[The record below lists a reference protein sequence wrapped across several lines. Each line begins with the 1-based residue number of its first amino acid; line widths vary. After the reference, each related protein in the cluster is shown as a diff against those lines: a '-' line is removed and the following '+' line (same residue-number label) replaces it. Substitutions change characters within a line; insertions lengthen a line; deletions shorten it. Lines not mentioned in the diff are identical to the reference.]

1 MPDFPK
7 NPFII
12 LDPSIRWVPAVTGDE
27 LFNTAYETLL
37 PPMVYKI
44 RTEVKEWRERNYV
57 GASETSKQLLQF
69 WFNILHQV
77 EGNIFRFYFAQQE
90 AIESFIYL
98 REVAG
103 ARDRYELIKYDS
115 VGRVSAGMFDES
127 WTRYVIKMATGS
139 GKTKV
144 MALALAWSYFHKLY
158 ETNSPL
164 SKNFLVIAP
173 NIIVL
178 NRLRKDFDYLKIF
191 KTEPFIPDNGMF
203 DRDWKDDF
211 QLTLHIQDDV
221 KPITEDGNFFLT
233 NIHRVYLNEEKE
245 PTLDEEFLGTKPAP
259 DADTNRGIDLGK
271 ILRSDKIKDIVV
283 FNDEAHHIHDP
294 EMQWFKSIQDINNQ
308 LKLKTQHGLGIQ
320 VDFTATPKHNDGS
333 IFVQTICD
341 YPLVEAIRQNIVK
354 TPVLPDGPSR
364 AKLEEKPSDKFTERY
379 REYIHLGYIEWEKQ
393 YETLKNQKT
402 PVLFVMTTTTAEA
415 NETKSF
421 LELNYPKLK
430 DAVLVIHTNK
440 KGDVDENA
448 TTKAAKAELEILR
461 QAANDVDS
469 DTSSFKAVVSVLML
483 REGWDVKNVST
494 IVGLRPFG
502 AESKILPEQTI
513 GRGLRK
519 MFALDV
525 PEELVVIGTEAF
537 IDFVE
542 SIKTEGVELGY
553 RPMGAGTEGETP
565 LIVEVDNENEKKNL
579 DELDIK
585 LPVLSPRI
593 YREFKNLEDI
603 DEASLN
609 VAAATFKSFSAEQ
622 LKEIVFVDIDGNEAH
637 KTIFK
642 DIIPDYRN
650 VVGFFAKSIL
660 RQSGLFG
667 GFNILFPKV
676 EKFISD
682 KLFGKSVDLNDPQT
696 IRNLSEPDVK
706 EKIFTSFKE
715 AIDKLTIKDKGA
727 AQIKQF
733 IQLRKA
739 RPIVVKN
746 QGFIKAKKSVFNK
759 VIADNDFELD
769 VAGFLEDAEIIS
781 FAKNFLQLNFKIE
794 YQGADGNI
802 HDFHPDFI
810 VKKTEKEIFIIETKG
825 REDLDDIR
833 KIKRLV
839 VWCSD
844 VNNEQNE
851 VKYTPLY
858 IEEDIWKRERTAIK
872 TFEQLVKLFTIKKTK
887 KYEQHQ
893 II

>member
-7 NPFII
+7 SPYAI
-12 LDPSIRWVPAVTGDE
+12 LDPSIRWVPAVTGDD
-27 LFNTAYETLL
+27 LFNTAHETLL
-37 PPMVYKI
+37 PPMVHKV
-44 RTEVKEWRERNYV
+44 RLEVKVWRDSNYE

-69 WFNILHQV
+69 WFNTPHQI
-77 EGNIFRFYFAQQE
+77 EDNDFRFYFAQQE
-90 AIESFIYL
+90 AIESIIYL
-98 REVAG
+98 YEVSK
-103 ARDRYELIKYDS
+103 ARDKYELIKYDS
-115 VGRVSAGMFDES
+115 VGRVSSGMFDEI

-144 MALALAWSYFHKLY
+144 VALTLVWSYFHKLY
-158 ETNSPL
+158 ESGSKL

-203 DRDWKDDF
+203 DHDWQNDF
-211 QLTLHIQDDV
+211 QLTLHLQDDV

-245 PTLDEEFLGTKPAP
+245 PTLDEEFLGTKPKP
-259 DADTNRGIDLGK
+259 DADTNRGVDLGK

-283 FNDEAHHIHDP
+283 LNDEAHHIHDP

-308 LKLKTQHGLGIQ
+308 MKLKTQHGLGIQ

-364 AKLEEKPSDKFTERY
+364 AKLEEKISDKFTERY

-393 YETLKNQKT
+393 YETLKSQKT
-402 PVLFVMTTTTAEA
+402 PVLFVMTTTTNEA
-415 NETKSF
+415 NETKAF
-421 LELNYPKLK
+421 LEMNYPKLK

-440 KGDVDENA
+440 KGDVDEKA
-448 TTKAAKAELEILR
+448 TTKADKEELESLR
-461 QAANDVDS
+461 KAADEVDS
-469 DTSSFKAVVSVLML
+469 ETSKFKAVVSVLML

-494 IVGLRPFG
+494 IVGLRPF
-502 AESKILPEQTI
+502 ASDSKILPEQTI

-525 PEELVVIGTEAF
+525 AEELVVVGTEAF
-537 IDFVE
+537 IEFVE

-553 RPMGAGTEGETP
+553 RPMGAGTKGETP
-565 LIVEVDNENEKKNL
+565 LIVEVDNENKKKNL

-603 DEASLN
+603 DEKSLK
-609 VAAATFKSFSAEQ
+609 VTAANFKSYSAEQ
-622 LKEIVFVDIDGNEAH
+622 LKEIVFVDIDGIEAH

-642 DIIPDYRN
+642 DVIPDYRN
-650 VVGFFAKSIL
+650 VVGFFAKTIL
-660 RQSGLFG
+660 RHSGLFG
-667 GFNILFPKV
+667 GFSILFPKV
-676 EKFISD
+676 ENFICN
-682 KLFGKSVDLNDPQT
+682 KLFGKAVDLNDPQT
-696 IRNLSEPDVK
+696 IRNLSEPEVK
-706 EKIFTSFKE
+706 EKIFTSFKN
-715 AIDKLTIKDKGA
+715 AIDLLTIKDKGSA
-727 AQIKQF
+727 KINNF

-746 QGFIKAKKSVFNK
+746 QGFIKARKSVFNK

-781 FAKNFLQLNFKIE
+781 FAKNFLALGFKIE
-794 YQGADGNI
+794 YLGSDGNI

-810 VKKTEKEIFIIETKG
+810 VKKTVQQVYIIETKG
-825 REDLDDIR
+825 REDLNDIK
-833 KIKRLV
+833 KINRLV
-839 VWCSD
+839 TWCTD
-844 VNNEQNE
+844 VNKEQSE
-851 VKYTPLY
+851 ITYTPVY
-858 IEEDIWKRERTAIK
+858 IEEEVWKRERTAIK
-872 TFEQLVKLFTIKKTK
+872 TFEQLVKLFTIKEAKTVK
-887 KYEQHQ
+887 
-893 II
+893 

>member
-1 MPDFPK
+1 MPTFPK
-7 NPFII
+7 NPFTI
-12 LDPSIRWVPAVTGDE
+12 LDPSIRWVPAVTGDD
-27 LFNTAYETLL
+27 LFNTAHETLL
-37 PPMVYKI
+37 PPMVHKI
-44 RTEVKEWRERNYV
+44 RTEVKEWRERNYE
-57 GASETSKQLLQF
+57 GASVASKQLLQF
-69 WFNILHQV
+69 WFNTPHQV
-77 EGNIFRFYFAQQE
+77 AGNEFRFYFAQQE
-90 AIESFIYL
+90 AIESIIYL
-98 REVAG
+98 YEVAK
-103 ARDRYELIKYDS
+103 ARDKYELIKYDS
-115 VGRVSAGMFDES
+115 LGRVSPGMFDET

-144 MALALAWSYFHKLY
+144 IALALVWSYFHKLY
-158 ETNSPL
+158 ENNSQL

-191 KTEPFIPDNGMF
+191 KTEPLIPDNGMF
-203 DRDWKDDF
+203 DRDWKNDF

-393 YETLKNQKT
+393 YENLKSQKT

-421 LELNYPKLK
+421 LEMNYPKLK
-430 DAVLVIHTNK
+430 DAVLIIHTNK

-448 TTKAAKAELEILR
+448 TTKAAKTELDILR
-461 QAANDVDS
+461 QAADAVDS
-469 DTSSFKAVVSVLML
+469 DTSPYKAVVSVLML
-483 REGWDVKNVST
+483 REGWDVRNVST

-519 MFALDV
+519 MFPEQMDFK
-525 PEELVVIGTEAF
+525 EELVVLGTEAF

-542 SIKTEGVELGY
+542 RIKTEGVELGY
-553 RPMGAGTEGETP
+553 RAMGKGTISGTP
-565 LIVEVDNENEKKNL
+565 LIVEVDNENTKKNL

-603 DEASLN
+603 DEAALK
-609 VAAATFKSFSAEQ
+609 VKPAAFKIYSADQ
-622 LKEIVFVDIDGNEAH
+622 LKEIVFVDIDGYEAH
-637 KTIFK
+637 KTVFK

-667 GFNILFPKV
+667 GFHILFPKV
-676 EKFISD
+676 EQFITQ
-682 KLFGKSVDLNDPQT
+682 KLFDKTVDLNNPQT

-715 AIDKLTIKDKGA
+715 AIDHLTIKDKGS

-769 VAGFLEDAEIIS
+769 VAGFFEDADIIS
-781 FAKNFLQLNFKIE
+781 FAKNFLQLNF
-794 YQGADGNI
+794 
-802 HDFHPDFI
+802 
-810 VKKTEKEIFIIETKG
+810 
-825 REDLDDIR
+825 R
-833 KIKRLV
+833 
-839 VWCSD
+839 
-844 VNNEQNE
+844 
-851 VKYTPLY
+851 
-858 IEEDIWKRERTAIK
+858 
-872 TFEQLVKLFTIKKTK
+872 
-887 KYEQHQ
+887 
-893 II
+893 

>member
-1 MPDFPK
+1 MADFPK
-7 NPFII
+7 SPFAI
-12 LDPSIRWVPAVTGDE
+12 LEPSIRWVPAVTGDD
-27 LFNTAYETLL
+27 LFNTAHETLL
-37 PPMVYKI
+37 PPMVHKV
-44 RTEVKEWRERNYV
+44 RSNVKEWRDRNYD

-69 WFNILHQV
+69 WFSTPHQV
-77 EGNIFRFYFAQQE
+77 EENVFRFYFAQQE
-90 AIESFIYL
+90 AIESIIYL
-98 REVAG
+98 FEVAKVF
-103 ARDRYELIKYDS
+103 DKYELLKYDS

-144 MALALAWSYFHKLY
+144 IALALVWSYFHKLY
-158 ETNSPL
+158 EPNSSL
-164 SKNFLVIAP
+164 SKNFLLISP

-178 NRLRKDFDYLKIF
+178 NRLLKDFNYLKIF
-191 KTEPFIPDNGMF
+191 KTEPFIPENGMF
-203 DRDWKDDF
+203 DREWTNDF
-211 QLTLHIQDDV
+211 KLTLHIQDDV

-233 NIHRVYLNEEKE
+233 NIHRVYLNEDKE
-245 PTLDEEFLGTKPAP
+245 PTLDEEFLGTKPKP
-259 DADTNRGIDLGK
+259 DADTSRGIDLGK

-294 EMQWFKSIQDINNQ
+294 DMQWFKSIQDINNQ
-308 LKLKTQHGLGIQ
+308 LKLKTQHGLSIQ

-364 AKLEEKPSDKFTERY
+364 AKLEEKTSDKFTERY

-393 YETLKNQKT
+393 YENLKSQKT
-402 PVLFVMTTTTAEA
+402 SVLFIMTTTTAEA

-440 KGDVDENA
+440 KGDIDESA
-448 TTKAAKAELEILR
+448 TTKADKTELEVLR
-461 QAANDVDS
+461 KAADDIDLDS
-469 DTSSFKAVVSVLML
+469 SPYKAVVSVLML

-525 PEELVVIGTEAF
+525 PEELVVVGTEAF
-537 IDFVE
+537 IEFVE

-553 RPMGAGTEGETP
+553 RPMGIGTKGEAP
-565 LIVEVDNENEKKNL
+565 LIVEVDNENKKKDL

-585 LPVLSPRI
+585 LPILSPRI

-603 DEASLN
+603 DDASLK
-609 VAAATFKSFSAEQ
+609 VVPATLKSFSADQ

-637 KTIFK
+637 KTVFK

-667 GFNILFPKV
+667 GFSIMFPKV
-676 EKFISD
+676 EQFICN
-682 KLFGKSVDLNDPQT
+682 KLFGKMVDLNNPQT
-696 IRNLSEPDVK
+696 IRNLSEPEVK

-715 AIDKLTIKDKGA
+715 AIDKLTIKDKGTA
-727 AQIKQF
+727 KITNF
-733 IQLRKA
+733 ISLRKA

-746 QGFIKAKKSVFNK
+746 QGYIKASKSVFNK

-781 FAKNFLQLNFKIE
+781 FAKNFLAINFKIE
-794 YQGADGNI
+794 YQGTDGNI

-810 VKKTEKEIFIIETKG
+810 VKKTEREICIIETKG
-825 REDLDDIR
+825 REDLNDIN
-833 KIKRLV
+833 KINRLIT
-839 VWCSD
+839 WCND
-844 VNNEQNE
+844 VNKEQNE
-851 VKYTPLY
+851 ITYTPIY
-858 IEEDIWKRERTAIK
+858 IEEEVWKRERIAMK
-872 TFEQLVKLFTIKKTK
+872 TFEQLVKLFTIESKRIK
-887 KYEQHQ
+887 
-893 II
+893 

>member
-1 MPDFPK
+1 MADFPK
-7 NPFII
+7 SPFAI
-12 LDPSIRWVPAVTGDE
+12 LEPSIRWVPAVTGDD
-27 LFNTAYETLL
+27 LFNTAHETLL
-37 PPMVYKI
+37 PPMVHKV
-44 RTEVKEWRERNYV
+44 RSNVKEWRDRNYD

-69 WFNILHQV
+69 WFSTPHQV
-77 EGNIFRFYFAQQE
+77 EENVFRFYFAQQE
-90 AIESFIYL
+90 AIESIIYL
-98 REVAG
+98 FEVAN
-103 ARDRYELIKYDS
+103 ARDKYELIKYDS
-115 VGRVSAGMFDES
+115 VGRVSPGMFDES

-144 MALALAWSYFHKLY
+144 IALALVWSYFHKMY
-158 ETNSPL
+158 ETDSTL
-164 SKNFLVIAP
+164 SKNFLLISP

-178 NRLRKDFDYLKIF
+178 NRLLKDFNYLKIF
-191 KTEPFIPDNGMF
+191 KTEPFIPENGMF
-203 DRDWKDDF
+203 DREWNNDF
-211 QLTLHIQDDV
+211 KLTLHIQDDV

-233 NIHRVYLNEEKE
+233 NIHRVYLNEDKE
-245 PTLDEEFLGTKPAP
+245 PTLDEEFLGTKPKP
-259 DADTNRGIDLGK
+259 DADTSRGIDLGK
-271 ILRSDKIKDIVV
+271 ILRSDKIKDLVV

-294 EMQWFKSIQDINNQ
+294 DMQWFKSIQDINNQ
-308 LKLKTQHGLGIQ
+308 LKLKTQHGLSIQ

-364 AKLEEKPSDKFTERY
+364 AKLEEKTSDKFTERY

-393 YETLKNQKT
+393 YENLKSQKT
-402 PVLFVMTTTTAEA
+402 SVLFIMTTTTAEA

-430 DAVLVIHTNK
+430 DSVLVIHTNK
-440 KGDVDENA
+440 KGDIDESA
-448 TTKAAKAELEILR
+448 TTKADKAELEVLR
-461 QAANDVDS
+461 KAADEIDLDS
-469 DTSSFKAVVSVLML
+469 SPYKAVVSVLML

-537 IDFVE
+537 IEFVE

-553 RPMGAGTEGETP
+553 RPMGIGTKGEAP
-565 LIVEVDNENEKKNL
+565 LIVEVDNENKKKDL

-585 LPVLSPRI
+585 LPILSPRI

-603 DEASLN
+603 DEASLK
-609 VAAATFKSFSAEQ
+609 VVPAKLKSFSADQ

-637 KTIFK
+637 KTVFK

-650 VVGFFAKSIL
+650 VIGFFVKSIL

-667 GFNILFPKV
+667 GISILFPKV
-676 EKFISD
+676 EQFICN
-682 KLFGKSVDLNDPQT
+682 KLFGIIVDLNNPQT
-696 IRNLSEPDVK
+696 IRNLSEPEVK
-706 EKIFTSFKE
+706 EKIFASFKE
-715 AIDKLTIKDKGA
+715 AIDNLTIKDKGSA
-727 AQIKQF
+727 KINNF
-733 IQLRKA
+733 ISLRKA

-746 QGFIKAKKSVFNK
+746 QGFIKAKKSVFNR
-759 VIADNDFELD
+759 VIADNEFELD

-781 FAKNFLQLNFKIE
+781 FAKNFLALGFKIE
-794 YQGADGNI
+794 YQGTDGNI

-810 VKKTEKEIFIIETKG
+810 VKKTEREIFIIETKG
-825 REDLDDIR
+825 REDLNDIK
-833 KIKRLV
+833 KINRLV
-839 VWCSD
+839 TWCTD
-844 VNNEQNE
+844 VNKQQNE
-851 VKYTPLY
+851 ITYTPIY
-858 IEEDIWKRERTAIK
+858 IEEEVWKRERTGMK
-872 TFEQLVKLFTIKKTK
+872 TFDQLVKLFTIETK
-887 KYEQHQ
+887 K
-893 II
+893 

>member
-1 MPDFPK
+1 MPTFPK
-7 NPFII
+7 NPFTI
-12 LDPSIRWVPAVTGDE
+12 LDPSIRWVPAVTGDD
-27 LFNTAYETLL
+27 LFNTAQETLL
-37 PPMVYKI
+37 PPMVHKI
-44 RTEVKEWRERNYV
+44 RTEVKEWRERNYE
-57 GASETSKQLLQF
+57 GASVTSKQLLQF
-69 WFNILHQV
+69 WFNTPHQAA
-77 EGNIFRFYFAQQE
+77 ENEFRFYFAQQE
-90 AIESFIYL
+90 AIESIIYL
-98 REVAG
+98 YEVAK
-103 ARDRYELIKYDS
+103 ARDKYELIKYDS
-115 VGRVSAGMFDES
+115 LGRVSPGMFDET

-144 MALALAWSYFHKLY
+144 IALALVWSYFHKLY
-158 ETNSPL
+158 ENNSQL

-191 KTEPFIPDNGMF
+191 KTEPLIPDNGMF
-203 DRDWKDDF
+203 DRDWKNDF

-245 PTLDEEFLGTKPAP
+245 PTLDEEFLGTKPSP

-393 YETLKNQKT
+393 YENLKSRKT

-421 LELNYPKLK
+421 LEMNYPKLK
-430 DAVLVIHTNK
+430 DAVLIIHTNK
-440 KGDVDENA
+440 KGDVNENA
-448 TTKAAKAELEILR
+448 TTKAAKTELDILR
-461 QAANDVDS
+461 QAADAVDS
-469 DTSSFKAVVSVLML
+469 DTSPYKAVVSVLML
-483 REGWDVKNVST
+483 REGWDVRNVST

-519 MFALDV
+519 MFPEQMDFK
-525 PEELVVIGTEAF
+525 EELVVLGTEAF

-553 RPMGAGTEGETP
+553 RAMGKGTPSGTP
-565 LIVEVDNENEKKNL
+565 LIVEVDNENTKKNL

-603 DEASLN
+603 DEAALK
-609 VAAATFKSFSAEQ
+609 VKPTAFKTFSADQ
-622 LKEIVFVDIDGNEAH
+622 LKEIVFVDIDGYEAH

-676 EKFISD
+676 EQFISQ
-682 KLFGKSVDLNDPQT
+682 KLFDKTVDLNNPQT

-706 EKIFTSFKE
+706 EKIFTTFKE
-715 AIDKLTIKDKGA
+715 AIDQLTIKDKGS

-769 VAGFLEDAEIIS
+769 VAGFLEDADIIS

-794 YQGADGNI
+794 YQGEDGNI

-810 VKKTEKEIFIIETKG
+810 AKKTEKEIFIIETKG

-844 VNNEQNE
+844 VNSEQSE
-851 VKYTPLY
+851 VKYIPLY
-858 IEEDIWKRERTAIK
+858 IEEDIWKRERNSIK
-872 TFEQLVKLFTIKKTK
+872 TFEQAVKLFTIKPKLL
-887 KYEQHQ
+887 
-893 II
+893 

>member
-1 MPDFPK
+1 MPEFPK

-12 LDPSIRWVPAVTGDE
+12 LDPSIRWVPAETGDD
-27 LFNTAYETLL
+27 LFNSSYETML
-37 PPMVYKI
+37 PPMVHKV
-44 RTEVKEWRERNYV
+44 RTAVKEWRDQNYE
-57 GASETSKQLLQF
+57 GASETSKHLLQF
-69 WFNILHQV
+69 WFNAPHQV
-77 EGNIFRFYFAQQE
+77 EEKEFRFYFAQQE
-90 AIESFIYL
+90 AIESIIYL
-98 REVAG
+98 YEVAE
-103 ARDRYELIKYDS
+103 ARDKYELIKYDS
-115 VGRVSAGMFDES
+115 LGRVSPGMFDET

-144 MALALAWSYFHKLY
+144 IALALVWSYFHKLY

-164 SKNFLVIAP
+164 SKNFLLIAP

-191 KTEPFIPDNGMF
+191 KNEPFIPDNGMF
-203 DRDWKDDF
+203 DRDWKNDF
-211 QLTLHIQDDV
+211 QLTLHIQDEV

-245 PTLDEEFLGTKPAP
+245 PTLDEEFLGTKPKP
-259 DADTNRGIDLGK
+259 DADTSRGIDLGK

-308 LKLKTQHGLGIQ
+308 LKLKTQHGIGIQ
-320 VDFTATPKHNDGS
+320 VDFTATPKHDDGS

-364 AKLEEKPSDKFTERY
+364 AKLEEKTSDKFTERY

-393 YETLKNQKT
+393 FEILKSQKI
-402 PVLFVMTTTTAEA
+402 PVLFVMTTTTNEA
-415 NETKSF
+415 NETKEF

-430 DAVLVIHTNK
+430 GAVLVIHTNK
-440 KGDVDENA
+440 KGDVIE
-448 TTKAAKAELEILR
+448 KASKKELDDLR
-461 QAANDVDS
+461 KDADAVDS
-469 DTSSFKAVVSVLML
+469 DTSPYKAVVSVLML
-483 REGWDVKNVST
+483 REGWDVKNVAT
-494 IVGLRPFG
+494 IVGLRPFK
-502 AESKILPEQTI
+502 SPSNILPEQTI
-513 GRGLRK
+513 GRGLRR
-519 MFALDV
+519 MFPEIQDMK
-525 PEELVVIGTEAF
+525 EELVVVGTEAF
-537 IDFVE
+537 IEFVE

-553 RPMGAGTEGETP
+553 RPMGAGVKGETL
-565 LIVEVDNENEKKNL
+565 LIVEVDNENTKKNL

-603 DEASLN
+603 DKASLK
-609 VAAATFKSFSAEQ
+609 VAAAIFKTYSADE
-622 LKEIVFVDIDGNEAH
+622 LKEIVFVDIDGIEAH

-642 DIIPDYRN
+642 NIIPDYRN
-650 VVGFFAKSIL
+650 VVGFFVKSIL

-676 EKFISD
+676 EQFITEE
-682 KLFGKSVDLNDPQT
+682 LFVNTVDFDNPQT

-706 EKIFTSFKE
+706 EKIFTTFKK
-715 AIDKLTIKDKGA
+715 AIDKLTIKDKGST
-727 AQIKQF
+727 QIKQY

-759 VIADNDFELD
+759 VIAENDFELD
-769 VAGFLEDAEIIS
+769 VAGFLEDSEIIS

-794 YQGADGNI
+794 YKGEDGNI

-839 VWCSD
+839 VWCND
-844 VNNEQNE
+844 LNKEQIE

-858 IEEDIWKRERTAIK
+858 IKQEIWERERTGIK
-872 TFEQLVKLFTIKKTK
+872 TFEQVVKLFVIKESK
-887 KYEQHQ
+887 
-893 II
+893 

>member
-1 MPDFPK
+1 MAEFPK
-7 NPFII
+7 NPFTI
-12 LDPSIRWVPAVTGDE
+12 LDPSIRWVPAVTGDD
-27 LFNTAYETLL
+27 LFNTARETLL
-37 PPMVYKI
+37 PPMVHKV
-44 RTEVKEWRERNYV
+44 RTEVKEWRERNYD
-57 GASETSKQLLQF
+57 GASETSRQLLQF
-69 WFNILHQV
+69 WFSIPHQV
-77 EGNIFRFYFAQQE
+77 EGNEFRFYFAQQE
-90 AIESFIYL
+90 AIESIIYL
-98 REVAG
+98 FEVAN
-103 ARDRYELIKYDS
+103 ARDKYELIKYDS
-115 VGRVSAGMFDES
+115 VGRVSPGMFDET

-144 MALALAWSYFHKLY
+144 IALALVWSYFHKLY
-158 ETNSPL
+158 EANSPL
-164 SKNFLVIAP
+164 SKNFLVISP

-191 KTEPFIPDNGMF
+191 KTEPFIPENGMF
-203 DRDWKDDF
+203 DREWVNDF
-211 QLTLHIQDDV
+211 KLTLHIQDDV

-233 NIHRVYLNEEKE
+233 NIHRVYLNEYKE
-245 PTLDEEFLGTKPAP
+245 PTLDEEFLGTKPKP
-259 DADTNRGIDLGK
+259 DADTSRGIDLGK
-271 ILRSDKIKDIVV
+271 ILRSDKIKNIVV

-294 EMQWFKSIQDINNQ
+294 DMQWFKSIQDINNQ

-320 VDFTATPKHNDGS
+320 IDFTATPKHNDGS

-393 YETLKNQKT
+393 YETLKSQKT

-421 LELNYPKLK
+421 LDLNYPKLK
-430 DAVLVIHTNK
+430 DSVLVIHTNK

-448 TTKAAKAELEILR
+448 TTKAAKAELDDLR
-461 QAANDVDS
+461 RDADAIDS
-469 DTSSFKAVVSVLML
+469 DTSPYKAVVSVLML

-502 AESKILPEQTI
+502 SESKILPEQTI

-553 RPMGAGTEGETP
+553 RPMGAGTKGETP

-593 YREFKNLEDI
+593 YRDFKNLEDI
-603 DEASLN
+603 DEASLK
-609 VAAATFKSFSAEQ
+609 VVPATFKSFSADQ
-622 LKEIVFVDIDGNEAH
+622 LKEIVFVDIDGKEAH

-650 VVGFFAKSIL
+650 VVGFFVKSIL

-667 GFNILFPKV
+667 GISILFPKV
-676 EKFISD
+676 EQFICN
-682 KLFGKSVDLNDPQT
+682 KLFGTTVDLNNPQT
-696 IRNLSEPDVK
+696 IRNLSEPEVK
-706 EKIFTSFKE
+706 EKIFSSFKN
-715 AIDKLTIKDKGA
+715 AIDNLTIKDRGTAK
-727 AQIKQF
+727 INNF
-733 IQLRKA
+733 ISLRKA

-746 QGFIKAKKSVFNK
+746 QGFIKAKKSIFNK

-781 FAKNFLQLNFKIE
+781 FAKNFLSLGFKVE
-794 YQGADGNI
+794 YQGTDGNI

-810 VKKTEKEIFIIETKG
+810 VKETEQKIFIMETKG
-825 REDLDDIR
+825 REDLNDVK
-833 KIKRLV
+833 KINRLV
-839 VWCSD
+839 TWCID
-844 VNNEQNE
+844 VNKEQNE
-851 VKYTPLY
+851 IKYTPIY
-858 IEEDIWKRERTAIK
+858 IEEEVWKRERAAMK
-872 TFEQLVKLFTIKKTK
+872 TFEQLVKLFSINESKTVK
-887 KYEQHQ
+887 
-893 II
+893 